1 MEKPRIKGPQLS
13 PVFRQ
18 LSLSGHF
25 KIKKRKSEDGSTT
38 PGSFFASPSCK
49 ARVKR
54 SRLGNNQ
61 LSMKDCFKSV
71 ADKKSDTD
79 SKTGSET
86 STIVRCQT
94 CLQNLEDP
102 DLIQYERHPEGA
114 KPEFEAICDESLLHS
129 SDGLNNLPRFKVT
142 QFCLYDLKG
151 HVVGFNTNLIRRN
164 KQIFFSGLIKSESSE
179 DCGMEGGV
187 PVKDAGPIT
196 ALSRESIVT
205 EVAVYCIMEP
215 AAIFEPFMKIAEEK
229 MKVGRNCISL
239 LNKWNKFPAVYD

>member
-1 MEKPRIKGPQLS
+1 MEKPKVKGPQLS

-38 PGSFFASPSCK
+38 TGSFLASPSCK

-54 SRLGNNQ
+54 PRLGNNQ

-71 ADKKSDTD
+71 ADKKPDTD
-79 SKTGSET
+79 SNTGLD
-86 STIVRCQT
+86 TIVRCQT

-102 DLIQYERHPEGA
+102 DLIQYESHPEGA
-114 KPEFEAICDESLLHS
+114 KPEFEAICEDSLILP

-142 QFCLYDLKG
+142 QFCLYDLEG

-164 KQIFFSGLIKSESSE
+164 KHIFFSGLIKSESSE
-179 DCGMEGGV
+179 DCGMESGV

-196 ALSRESIVT
+196 SLSRESIVT

-215 AAIFEPFMKIAEEK
+215 AAIYEPFMKIAEEK
-229 MKVGRNCISL
+229 MKVAFNSFNVDNCS
-239 LNKWNKFPAVYD
+239 VHM

>member
-1 MEKPRIKGPQLS
+1 MMEKPKVKGPQLS

-38 PGSFFASPSCK
+38 TGSFLASPSCK

-54 SRLGNNQ
+54 PRLGNNQ
-61 LSMKDCFKSV
+61 LSMKDCFKSL
-71 ADKKSDTD
+71 ADKKPDTD
-79 SKTGSET
+79 SNTGLD
-86 STIVRCQT
+86 TIVRCQT

-102 DLIQYERHPEGA
+102 DLIQYKSHPEGA
-114 KPEFEAICDESLLHS
+114 KPEFEAICEDSLILP

-142 QFCLYDLKG
+142 QFCLYDLEG

-164 KQIFFSGLIKSESSE
+164 KHIFFSGLIKSESSE
-179 DCGMEGGV
+179 DCGMESGV

-196 ALSRESIVT
+196 SLSRESIVT

-215 AAIFEPFMKIAEEK
+215 AAIYEPFMKIAEEK
-229 MKVGRNCISL
+229 MKVAFNSFNVDNCS
-239 LNKWNKFPAVYD
+239 VHM

>member
-1 MEKPRIKGPQLS
+1 MEKQKVKGPQLS

-38 PGSFFASPSCK
+38 PGSFLASPSFK

-54 SRLGNNQ
+54 PRLGNNQ
-61 LSMKDCFKSV
+61 LSMKDCFKSL
-71 ADKKSDTD
+71 ADKKPDTD
-79 SKTGSET
+79 SNTGLD
-86 STIVRCQT
+86 TIVRCQT

-102 DLIQYERHPEGA
+102 DLIQCESHPEGA
-114 KPEFEAICDESLLHS
+114 KPEFEAICEESLILP

-142 QFCLYDLKG
+142 QFCLYDLEG

-164 KQIFFSGLIKSESSE
+164 KQIFFSGLIKSGSSE
-179 DCGMEGGV
+179 DYGMEGGV

-196 ALSRESIVT
+196 SLSRESIVT

-215 AAIFEPFMKIAEEK
+215 AAIYEPFMKIAEEK
-229 MKVGRNCISL
+229 MKVAFNSFNVDNCS
-239 LNKWNKFPAVYD
+239 VHM

>member
-1 MEKPRIKGPQLS
+1 MEKPKVKGPQLS

-38 PGSFFASPSCK
+38 TGSFLASPSCK

-54 SRLGNNQ
+54 PRLGNNQ
-61 LSMKDCFKSV
+61 LSMKDCFKSL
-71 ADKKSDTD
+71 ADKKPDTD
-79 SKTGSET
+79 SNTGLD
-86 STIVRCQT
+86 TIVRCQT

-102 DLIQYERHPEGA
+102 DLIQYESHPEGA
-114 KPEFEAICDESLLHS
+114 KPEFEAICEDSLILP

-142 QFCLYDLKG
+142 QFCLYDLEG

-164 KQIFFSGLIKSESSE
+164 KHIFFSGLIKSESSE
-179 DCGMEGGV
+179 DCGMESGV

-196 ALSRESIVT
+196 SLSRESIVT

-215 AAIFEPFMKIAEEK
+215 AAIYEPFMKIAEEK
-229 MKVGRNCISL
+229 MKVAFNSFNVDNCS
-239 LNKWNKFPAVYD
+239 VHM